1 MSRHAAAEPLPVADT
16 PPRFDWRE
24 WLAFAGCVVGTAL
37 FVSIVL
43 GALVLIISTHAIA
56 QPATAPVDAA
66 IERLPDVASPG
77 SADRA
82 TLLFRTTQGL
92 KAAPL
97 VSTDVRVEVTGP
109 VVRTTVTQAFDNP
122 GRGWLEGVY
131 AFPLPDDSA
140 VDRLQMRI
148 GERLVEG
155 RIRERAAARAE
166 YRDAAAA
173 GKRASIV
180 EQQRPNLFTA
190 RVASI
195 APGARIAIRIEYQ
208 QALAMKDGAWRLRL
222 PTGGRPRAAPAG
234 SRGAPGPRPG
244 VSPAPAGA
252 VAPGVATGG
261 DRDAHRV
268 ANALSVGV
276 HLDAGVPVTT
286 PTSST
291 HAIRVERAAPNL
303 YRIALDAAAIADRDF
318 ELQWSPSP
326 GEHPA
331 GAFRV
336 ERHEDLHYGQLILA
350 PPGSAGADVPR
361 IARETTFVIDTSGSM
376 AGTSFAQA
384 LRALRYG
391 IAQLRPGDAFN
402 IIRFSS
408 DHDSLYAAPRP
419 FDEASRREAL
429 AWIDRLRAEGGTEM
443 RGAIEQALSA
453 PATPG
458 RVGQVVFMTD
468 GAVGYEAE
476 MLALIERR
484 LGSRRFFTIGIGSA
498 PNGWFM
504 RKAAAAG
511 RGSYTY
517 VNRVEDVEA
526 RMAELYAKLGRPMLT
541 GLQLRFDGAQ
551 PIDPVSLPGELYAGE
566 PIVVRARFAGTPTA
580 AVVSGNVGAIRW
592 ESRVEAA
599 AAEGSGLHAAWARQR
614 IEELGDEIARAG
626 ADRTELDAL
635 RARVRDLGLA
645 HHLVTA
651 YTSLVA
657 VDVTPVRPADA
668 PVQPAAVP
676 TRLPAGW
683 ELDAVFGQGE
693 LAQGATPAAL
703 HVATGILLLA
713 LASLPWLRSRLAAS
727 PARGAARGRA
737 HARASAAFARNG
749 ARQ

>member
-222 PTGGRPRAAPAG
+222 PTVVAPRYDPGREIVG
-234 SRGAPGPRPG
+234 PGPLP
-244 VSPAPAGA
+244 VLMPATAGA
-252 VAPGVATGG
+252 VSPVVATGG

-391 IAQLRPGDAFN
+391 IAQLRPGDSFN

>member
-1 MSRHAAAEPLPVADT
+1 
-16 PPRFDWRE
+16 
-24 WLAFAGCVVGTAL
+24 
-37 FVSIVL
+37 
-43 GALVLIISTHAIA
+43 
-56 QPATAPVDAA
+56 
-66 IERLPDVASPG
+66 
-77 SADRA
+77 
-82 TLLFRTTQGL
+82 
-92 KAAPL
+92 
-97 VSTDVRVEVTGP
+97 
-109 VVRTTVTQAFDNP
+109 
-122 GRGWLEGVY
+122 
-131 AFPLPDDSA
+131 
-140 VDRLQMRI
+140 
-148 GERLVEG
+148 
-155 RIRERAAARAE
+155 
-166 YRDAAAA
+166 
-173 GKRASIV
+173 
-180 EQQRPNLFTA
+180 
-190 RVASI
+190 
-195 APGARIAIRIEYQ
+195 
-208 QALAMKDGAWRLRL
+208 
-222 PTGGRPRAAPAG
+222 
-234 SRGAPGPRPG
+234 
-244 VSPAPAGA
+244 
-252 VAPGVATGG
+252 
-261 DRDAHRV
+261 
-268 ANALSVGV
+268 
-276 HLDAGVPVTT
+276 
-286 PTSST
+286 
-291 HAIRVERAAPNL
+291 
-303 YRIALDAAAIADRDF
+303 
-318 ELQWSPSP
+318 
-326 GEHPA
+326 
-331 GAFRV
+331 
-336 ERHEDLHYGQLILA
+336 
-350 PPGSAGADVPR
+350 
-361 IARETTFVIDTSGSM
+361 
-376 AGTSFAQA
+376 
-384 LRALRYG
+384 
-391 IAQLRPGDAFN
+391 
-402 IIRFSS
+402 
-408 DHDSLYAAPRP
+408 
-419 FDEASRREAL
+419 
-429 AWIDRLRAEGGTEM
+429 
-443 RGAIEQALSA
+443 
-453 PATPG
+453 
-458 RVGQVVFMTD
+458 MTD

-683 ELDAVFGQGE
+683 ELDALRARVRDLGLAHHLVTAYTSLVAVDVTPVRPADAPVQPAAVPTRLPAGWELDAVFGQGE

>member
-222 PTGGRPRAAPAG
+222 PTVVAPRYDPGREIVG
-234 SRGAPGPRPG
+234 PGPLP
-244 VSPAPAGA
+244 VLMPATAGA
-252 VAPGVATGG
+252 VSPVVATGG
-261 DRDAHRV
+261 ARDAHRV